1 MHRLDYLSQLVTK
14 KTLSILQHHLWFYYK
29 MHLGKSTKA
38 FPSLWLSFESLVT
51 GVQSSVNKQV
61 MKHECKSRPADII
74 TRGTCQDKAMTGKRE
89 NKQVGGGESDWLTW
103 KKGEA
108 GQLQRWYK
116 RYWQIK
122 RETTVIRR
130 KKKPCLRSSI
140 LITLVLDVNH

>member
-89 NKQVGGGESDWLTW
+89 NKQVGGGESDWLHGRRERRDSCRDGTRGTGRS
-103 KKGEA
+103 KE
-108 GQLQRWYK
+108 K
-116 RYWQIK
+116 R
-122 RETTVIRR
+122 RSSE